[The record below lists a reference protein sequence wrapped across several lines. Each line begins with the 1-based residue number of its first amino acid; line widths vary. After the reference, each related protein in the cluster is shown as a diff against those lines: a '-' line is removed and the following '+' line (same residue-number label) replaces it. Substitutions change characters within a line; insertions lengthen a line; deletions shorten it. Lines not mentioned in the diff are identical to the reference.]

1 MDMNIFKRDPGIPT
15 LDVVIKHHKA
25 VFDVAEKHPRG
36 GAKTT
41 TQLLKTLRSTGLA
54 TTLETY
60 RSDSHPHCGDRIY
73 LNFIWHK

>member
-41 TQLLKTLRSTGLA
+41 PQLA
-54 TTLETY
+54 TGVAHRQLDLSY
-60 RSDSHPHCGDRIY
+60 RALHRTTPHA
-73 LNFIWHK
+73 H